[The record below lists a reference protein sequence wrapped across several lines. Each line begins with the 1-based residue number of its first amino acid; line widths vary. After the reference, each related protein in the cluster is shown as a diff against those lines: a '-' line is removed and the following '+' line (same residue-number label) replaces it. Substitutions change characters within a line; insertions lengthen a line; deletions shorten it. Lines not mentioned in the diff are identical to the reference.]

1 MPPLISAQQVTKR
14 FNTTTAVDALS
25 IEIAEGEMLA
35 LLGPNGAGKTTFIR
49 MVVGLIKPDEGSIER
64 SFAIG
69 EHRPRG
75 VLGYLPEERGLY
87 QDMPIHATLSFF
99 GVLQGMSP
107 RKASEMAST
116 WLERLGLDKRGK
128 EKIKSLSKGNQ
139 QKVQFAAAIL
149 HRPRLAILDE
159 PFSGLDPV
167 NQEVFLELIRELRA
181 GGTTVIFSAHQMT
194 LVERLADRVCLMS
207 RGRMVLEGSI
217 AELRKQWRTG
227 DRLIVGMAPDT
238 DVSFLHG
245 MNAVDAI
252 ERSAEHEIALT
263 LKADASMSELLA
275 AMGARM
281 DVRYI
286 RSEETTLHEI
296 YLRTVGASAEAPV
309 VANMEQK

>member
-1 MPPLISAQQVTKR
+1 MIAVQGVTKR
-14 FNTTTAVDALS
+14 FNTTTAVDRLS
-25 IEIAEGEMLA
+25 VSIADGEMLA
-35 LLGPNGAGKTTFIR
+35 LLGPNGAGKTTLIR
-49 MVVGLIKPDEGSIER
+49 MIVGLIMPDEGSIER

-75 VLGYLPEERGLY
+75 ILGYLPEERGLY

-107 RKASEMAST
+107 RHAADAAST

-149 HRPRLAILDE
+149 HRPKLAILDE
-159 PFSGLDPV
+159 PFSGLDPI
-167 NQEVFLELIRELRA
+167 NQEIFLDLIRELRA

-207 RGRMVLEGSI
+207 RGRLVLEGSI
-217 AELRKQWRTG
+217 ADLRTQWRTG
-227 DRLIVGMAPDT
+227 DRLIIGVAPSA
-238 DVSFLHG
+238 DVSFLG
-245 MNAVDAI
+245 AMNAVDAL
-252 ERSAEHEIALT
+252 ERKTDTEIALQ
-263 LKADASMSELLA
+263 LKPGASMSELLA
-275 AMGARM
+275 AMGSQL

-296 YLRTVGASAEAPV
+296 YLRTVEADVGAALASST
-309 VANMEQK
+309 EQA

>member
-1 MPPLISAQQVTKR
+1 MISAQRVTKR
-14 FNTTTAVDALS
+14 FNTTTAVDKLS
-25 IEIAEGEMLA
+25 VDIAEGEMLA
-35 LLGPNGAGKTTFIR
+35 LLGPNGAGKTTLIR
-49 MVVGLIKPDEGSIER
+49 MIVGLIKPDEGSVER
-64 SFAIG
+64 TFAVG
-69 EHRPRG
+69 NERPRG

-107 RKASEMAST
+107 KGAGDMAST

-149 HRPRLAILDE
+149 HKPKLAILDE

-167 NQEVFLELIRELRA
+167 NQEVFLDLIRELRA

-217 AELRKQWRTG
+217 AELRKRWQTG
-227 DRLIVGMAPDT
+227 DRLVVGVAPAS
-238 DVSFLHG
+238 DVSFL
-245 MNAVDAI
+245 NAIPAVETVHRNTD
-252 ERSAEHEIALT
+252 SEISLALRPG
-263 LKADASMSELLA
+263 ASMSELLA
-275 AMGARM
+275 AMSTRL
-281 DVRYI
+281 DVKYI

-296 YLRTVGASAEAPV
+296 YLRTVGVDTSAGESPTV
-309 VANMEQK
+309 ENT